1 MDPGRMAMTPGG
13 AGFSLVVGFL
23 GAVIAD
29 CATPTRKLFPDALL
43 ADRYHADRFEDA
55 IGGRHGK
62 AALGHQLADQRRR
75 LGPADRRL
83 HADAHETVG
92 VIDRLPRVAR
102 EDRHGGV
109 GIAAA
114 AVPSLE
120 LRAAVDEQLHDVV
133 ASLECGTDERPATLA
148 VTVIR
153 IESEVEQHPYGF
165 QIVLRRS
172 LVGDAFDPANA
183 SRRGQRGVAVL
194 SR

>member
-1 MDPGRMAMTPGG
+1 
-13 AGFSLVVGFL
+13 
-23 GAVIAD
+23 
-29 CATPTRKLFPDALL
+29 
-43 ADRYHADRFEDA
+43 
-55 IGGRHGK
+55 
-62 AALGHQLADQRRR
+62 
-75 LGPADRRL
+75 
-83 HADAHETVG
+83 
-92 VIDRLPRVAR
+92 
-102 EDRHGGV
+102 
-109 GIAAA
+109 IAAA

-133 ASLECGTDERPATLA
+133 ASLECGTDERRATLA

-194 SR
+194 SRDERIGAVVEQQLHQLDVARLTGAHERRRAVFM